1 MTNQPYLAQP
11 GGSSTPGD
19 SGTPQR
25 AGLDLSVLGALLLSL
40 VANVAT
46 LIGVVYFGWPPGNV
60 FLLFWIENVIVGL
73 TTIVKI
79 VTARGR
85 GSDGGTGLFQSGNY
99 TAGSVASAIFFC
111 LHYGLF
117 CLIHLVFTG
126 ILAYRLGIDLTW
138 LMLGLPTVLIAVRYT
153 IELITNWFGAGVR
166 DRVTPGQ
173 PMVVAYTRIVVLQ
186 VAVILGS
193 GVGGLD
199 ERLGW
204 FTKWL
209 PQGLNSPEV
218 AMVILLLGLKT
229 IVDLGTTI
237 FATRR

>member
-46 LIGVVYFGWPPGNV
+46 LIGAVYFGWPPGNV

-73 TTIVKI
+73 TTIVKAA
-79 VTARGR
+79 TARGR
-85 GSDGGTGLFQSGNY
+85 EDDGTTGIRINDRP
-99 TAGSVASAIFFC
+99 AGPAAAAGFFAVHYGIFC
-111 LHYGLF
+111 LV
-117 CLIHLVFTG
+117 HLGFT
-126 ILAYRLGIDLTW
+126 ATVAWRLGIELSW
-138 LMLGLPTVLIAVRYT
+138 LLLGLPTVLIIVRYV

-173 PMVVAYTRIVVLQ
+173 PMIAAYARIIVLH
-186 VAVILGS
+186 VAVLLGW
-193 GVGGLD
+193 GTRDVG
-199 ERLGW
+199 EKLGW
-204 FTKWL
+204 FINWL
-209 PQGLNSPEV
+209 PPGLNSPEI